1 MEAWWQAGHNLCDAS
16 FQFVDSAAFI
26 TVEMVMMLLAR
37 HLIPRGRSW
46 DFNAQKPVVLD
57 HRLKGQE
64 ERRADPGVR
73 TALFGPIFIVDF
85 YVGPRTAGVS

>member
-1 MEAWWQAGHNLCDAS
+1 VTRSVEAWWQAGHNLCDAS

-46 DFNAQKPVVLD
+46 DFDAQKPVVLD
-57 HRLKGQE
+57 QCIDVPID
-64 ERRADPGVR
+64 RRN
-73 TALFGPIFIVDF
+73 
-85 YVGPRTAGVS
+85 S